1 MDKVIKNLA
10 KIGGVSDIHISSN
23 KPVAVRIN
31 GKIVRKDELITTGPQ
46 VDEILKLILNQKL
59 FETLEQHRNVD
70 FSLSIEDFRIR
81 GNAFHS
87 VDGTNIVLR
96 ILPKTLL
103 TFDQI
108 NFPPV
113 LQNLLERKNGLI
125 LITGETGAGKT
136 TSLAAMIDYYN
147 KNENKK
153 IITIE
158 DPIEYLH
165 TENKCIISQR
175 EIGSHANSFAEALRA
190 ALRGDPDIILV
201 GELRD
206 LETIQLALTAAET
219 GHLVLATLHT
229 SGAPNTINRIID
241 VFPGEQQRQIRSQLA
256 LSLKAVI
263 TQKLLLNKNGDGR
276 VAAFE
281 IMVNNAAIQNLIR
294 EDKVFQ
300 IPTVM
305 QTGSSDGMVLMDKYI
320 EMLKADGLIDYDAS

>member
-1 MDKVIKNLA
+1 M
-10 KIGGVSDIHISSN
+10 
-23 KPVAVRIN
+23 
-31 GKIVRKDELITTGPQ
+31 
-46 VDEILKLILNQKL
+46 
-59 FETLEQHRNVD
+59 
-70 FSLSIEDFRIR
+70 
-81 GNAFHS
+81 
-87 VDGTNIVLR
+87 
-96 ILPKTLL
+96 
-103 TFDQI
+103 
-108 NFPPV
+108 
-113 LQNLLERKNGLI
+113 
-125 LITGETGAGKT
+125 
-136 TSLAAMIDYYN
+136 
-147 KNENKK
+147 
-153 IITIE
+153 
-158 DPIEYLH
+158 
-165 TENKCIISQR
+165 
-175 EIGSHANSFAEALRA
+175 RA

-263 TQKLLLNKNGDGR
+263 TQKLLLNKDGDGR
-276 VAAFE
+276 MAAFE

>member
-1 MDKVIKNLA
+1 MNEIIKDLA
-10 KIGGVSDIHISSN
+10 KIRGVSDIHISSN

-59 FETLEQHRNVD
+59 VETLEQHRNVD

-165 TENKCIISQR
+165 IENKCIISQR